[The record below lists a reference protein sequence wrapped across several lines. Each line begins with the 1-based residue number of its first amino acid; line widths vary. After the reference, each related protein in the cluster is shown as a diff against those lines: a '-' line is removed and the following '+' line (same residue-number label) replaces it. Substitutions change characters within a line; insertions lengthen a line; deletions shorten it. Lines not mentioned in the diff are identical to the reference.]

1 MRESQ
6 VRRPSGGGGCF
17 RQQFVTI
24 VPVGLSSPS
33 TLHPPPT
40 SSDCFH
46 LSSPFTPPTHRAMQV
61 VLLGLLASSTFS
73 VNGFTEVCSSRL
85 SRPQHGHKI
94 SFLNDL
100 FTTNNKNNASE
111 SPSES
116 ENKLTLLKLLSD
128 VQPNESTPRDLTS
141 DILQAVSVLECE
153 CPTPDSEVLSSLAGN
168 WELIWTAQDVSSL
181 PNQNNPFRNWIK

>member
-1 MRESQ
+1 
-6 VRRPSGGGGCF
+6 
-17 RQQFVTI
+17 
-24 VPVGLSSPS
+24 
-33 TLHPPPT
+33 
-40 SSDCFH
+40 
-46 LSSPFTPPTHRAMQV
+46 MQV
-61 VLLGLLASSTFS
+61 VLLGLLASSAFS

-100 FTTNNKNNASE
+100 LTTNNKNNASE